1 MFRVVWSLLTYVRRL
16 TIIAFSRGR
25 MSALTS
31 IHSCVCMISVCFFYL
46 LQVEPGQDLDPI
58 PIEELE
64 KFYIEAPQVSP
75 IKHMPEIDPIP
86 ER

>member
-1 MFRVVWSLLTYVRRL
+1 MCDL
-16 TIIAFSRGR
+16 
-25 MSALTS
+25 
-31 IHSCVCMISVCFFYL
+31 YL

-75 IKHMPEIDPIP
+75 IKHMPEIDPIH

>member
-1 MFRVVWSLLTYVRRL
+1 
-16 TIIAFSRGR
+16 
-25 MSALTS
+25 MSVL
-31 IHSCVCMISVCFFYL
+31 YL